1 MPQVPVRHDVPLLV
15 RPSMWLF
22 ATYDVLHPLYA
33 GIVAGFPR
41 PLESHGFFLDN
52 SGTREFTENHLV
64 LESL

>member
-1 MPQVPVRHDVPLLV
+1 MLNFLKSPVYVLV
-15 RPSMWLF
+15 RPSRWLF

-52 SGTREFTENHLV
+52 SGTWEFTKNHLV